1 MQKLLLVVAIVAF
14 CVIGVFATIVSRWAN
29 HHRSFRSRDVSV
41 SISESD
47 TRYQLR
53 AYYNQRNTARVE
65 RCIEQHLRAGHVF
78 THARMN
84 ADLVLDDATRLYVK
98 SKPGSLLIRF
108 NKDENSFEAYR
119 RIKLLGTDIKY
130 EVTDH

>member
-14 CVIGVFATIVSRWAN
+14 CVISVFATIVSRWAN
-29 HHRSFRSRDVSV
+29 HHRSFGSRDVSV

-65 RCIEQHLRAGHVF
+65 RCIEQHLRTGHVF
-78 THARMN
+78 TRARMN
-84 ADLVLDDATRLYVK
+84 ADLVLDDATLYVK

-119 RIKLLGTDIKY
+119 RI
-130 EVTDH
+130 